1 MGWLGHRWVRVTV
14 SEVERG
20 RRNLTVDELLGLALV
35 LDATLEELLDPMGI
49 EGDDWRMLDYGSA
62 AIPPERAREWLRS
75 EVRIGLL
82 DDGRFRIAPATRE
95 PTSTAGLVV
104 EADLVT
110 AAIPEMLL
118 AGEDDDDR
126 RQR

>member
-1 MGWLGHRWVRVTV
+1 
-14 SEVERG
+14 
-20 RRNLTVDELLGLALV
+20 
-35 LDATLEELLDPMGI
+35 
-49 EGDDWRMLDYGSA
+49 MLDYGSA